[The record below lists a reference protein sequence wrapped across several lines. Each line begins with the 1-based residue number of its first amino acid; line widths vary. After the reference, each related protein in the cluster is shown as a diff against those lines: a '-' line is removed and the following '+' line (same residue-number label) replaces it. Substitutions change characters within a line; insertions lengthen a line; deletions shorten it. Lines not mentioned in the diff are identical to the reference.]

1 MSGPITAQYCVFVLT
16 NHSSVM
22 QCVDQ
27 PGPSIHLAGGAE
39 DERGLLV
46 LQLLDDVAEGGEVV
60 VQGGVHRHPP
70 AAAVQHQLASGLLGK
85 INVTD

>member
-46 LQLLDDVAEGGEVV
+46 LELLDDVAEGGEVV
-60 VQGGVHRHPP
+60 VQGGVHRHLP
-70 AAAVQHQLASGLLGK
+70 AAAVQHQLARALL
-85 INVTD
+85 VTRNIAN

>member
-27 PGPSIHLAGGAE
+27 SGPSIHLAGGAE

-46 LQLLDDVAEGGEVV
+46 LELLDDVAEGGEVV
-60 VQGGVHRHPP
+60 VQGGVHRHLP
-70 AAAVQHQLASGLLGK
+70 AAAVQHQLASGLL
-85 INVTD
+85 VTRNIMD